1 MIDLFKP
8 VDPDNR
14 GYTNVFECNNCHSLI
29 TTYDYPRM
37 LDYSYCPYCG
47 MKDDMKTEC
56 EENEKNLER

>member
-14 GYTNVFECNNCHSLI
+14 GYTDVFECNNCHSLI

-37 LDYSYCPYCG
+37 LDYNYCPYCG
-47 MKDDMKTEC
+47 MEC
-56 EENEKNLER
+56 EENEKNMERKADEP

>member
-8 VDPDNR
+8 VDPDKR

-47 MKDDMKTEC
+47 TEC
-56 EENEKNLER
+56 EENEKIMERQINQP